1 MVSAA
6 PMGPQSVVYWPN
18 SCCTPTGN
26 VEAIYLSI
34 VQAQGGL
41 VKMPVAIGSVFKLQP
56 EAEAGWTVN
65 SVSYN
70 GMDVTE
76 QLVDGVFTTP
86 AISDNAVLNVS
97 FERMQDGVSNAR
109 ASMVRV
115 FASGGSIVVKNAEV
129 GDLVNVYAIDG
140 KLLSTSV
147 AEGGTMMLSVERGA
161 TYIVKAGDKVVKL
174 AM

>member
-1 MVSAA
+1 MV
-6 PMGPQSVVYWPN
+6 
-18 SCCTPTGN
+18 TH
-26 VEAIYLSI
+26 
-34 VQAQGGL
+34 
-41 VKMPVAIGSVFKLQP
+41 
-56 EAEAGWTVN
+56 
-65 SVSYN
+65 
-70 GMDVTE
+70 
-76 QLVDGVFTTP
+76 
-86 AISDNAVLNVS
+86 AISENAVLNVS
-97 FERMQDGVSNAR
+97 FERMQDGVSSAR

-115 FASGGSIVVKNAEV
+115 FASGGSVVVKNVEV